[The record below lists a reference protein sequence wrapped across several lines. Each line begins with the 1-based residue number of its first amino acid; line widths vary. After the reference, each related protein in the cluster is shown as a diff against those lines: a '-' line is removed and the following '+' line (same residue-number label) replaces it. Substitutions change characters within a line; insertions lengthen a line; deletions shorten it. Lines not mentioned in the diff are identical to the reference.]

1 VGIFVKIVWRKFM
14 AAVASCLLALVSCSD
29 HRPNAAEAKADFL
42 RLYPNA
48 EVLSIRV
55 TEDEVVACSFE
66 ITYRHRDNPQKKTL
80 AVQYLKSNQGVYK
93 IDPAPPSE
101 LP

>member
-14 AAVASCLLALVSCSD
+14 AAVASCLLALVSC
-29 HRPNAAEAKADFL
+29 
-42 RLYPNA
+42 
-48 EVLSIRV
+48 IRV

-93 IDPAPPSE
+93 IDPAPPLE

>member
-1 VGIFVKIVWRKFM
+1 VWRRFI
-14 AAVASCLLALVSCSD
+14 AVVASCLLAHASCSD
-29 HRPNAAEAKADFL
+29 HRPEAAEANADFL

-66 ITYRHRDNPQKKTL
+66 VTYQHRDNPQQKTL
-80 AVQYLKSNQGVYK
+80 AVQYLKNNQGVYK
-93 IDPAPPSE
+93 IDPASPSE